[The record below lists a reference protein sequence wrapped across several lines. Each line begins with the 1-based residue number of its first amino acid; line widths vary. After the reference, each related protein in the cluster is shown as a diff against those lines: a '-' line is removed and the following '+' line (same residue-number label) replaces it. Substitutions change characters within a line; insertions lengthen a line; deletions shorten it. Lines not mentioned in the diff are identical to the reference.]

1 MPDSNPNTP
10 EILPGNDARSSVA
23 NTSGEEYFRALF
35 SLIPDGVVVIDPEK
49 ALPLQFNPSAHQQLG
64 YTAEEFSTLRV
75 SDYEA
80 EEAPEATRA
89 RIEKVL
95 RSGRDDFETRHR
107 RKDGALMDVKV
118 SVLMMDIAGKPC
130 FLCIYRDIS
139 EHKQAKHELQRSE
152 MLLSSIVDNIPAMVF
167 LKQAGDLRFEM
178 LNRAGADLLGLS
190 QQDIAGK
197 NDYDFFP
204 REQADFFTANDR
216 AVLSSR
222 EPKDIPEE
230 PIHARN
236 GETRYLHTRK
246 IGIYDPEGKATHL
259 LGVSIDI
266 TDHKRAED
274 ALLREH
280 DYATSLI
287 EIAPVIILLLDT
299 QGMIQH
305 ANPFFEQLSG
315 YRLDEIRGKEW
326 FATFLPTRD
335 QARIRALFQAATH
348 NEPTRGNI
356 NPIVTRSGEERDI
369 EWSDQAMRDA
379 EGKVT
384 SVLAIG
390 QDVTARSKM
399 EQALRMSEERLNEA
413 QRIAQVGSWELDLAS
428 GKLLWTDEIFHLF
441 EIEKSQFGATYEAFL
456 NAIHPDDRDSVNHAY
471 THSLETRKSYE
482 ITHRLL
488 MRDGRIKWVHERCT
502 SNFDPHGKPL
512 RSVGTVQDITR
523 QWQAE
528 ENLRQMNETLEAR
541 VAERTSALMRAKEE
555 AERANSAKSEFLSRM
570 SHELRTPMNA
580 ILGFGQL
587 LESDMRNPLAPDQQ
601 DNIHEILHAGA
612 HLLELINEV
621 LDLARIE
628 SGRLELM
635 PEAVPIRPLVD
646 ECVALMQSLA
656 GQRNIQLTAETQGGC
671 AVKADRLRL
680 RQILL
685 NLLSNAIKYNREGGS
700 VEIACHLAPPSR
712 VRIEV
717 HDSGRGIPPGEMT
730 RLFKPFER
738 IGSAYDGIEG
748 TGIGLALAK
757 KLTEAM
763 GGLIGVDSMDGK
775 GSTFWIELPLA
786 AAEAPIPTMES
797 KAVEHSVRS
806 TSRTLLYI
814 EDNPANLRL
823 VKKIIAGRPELALL
837 DAHTAELGL
846 AIARAHQPDIILLD
860 INLPGLDGYEAL
872 HDLQNN
878 PATCH
883 IPVIAITANAMERD
897 VKKGLAAGFV
907 DYLAKPIQIPRF
919 LALLDELL
927 EPARS
932 D

>member
-1 MPDSNPNTP
+1 MPDFNPNTP
-10 EILPGNDARSSVA
+10 KTLPGNGTRS
-23 NTSGEEYFRALF
+23 EEYYRALF
-35 SLIPDGVVVIDPEK
+35 TLIPDGVVIIDPETT
-49 ALPLQFNPSAHQQLG
+49 LPLQFNPSAHQQLG
-64 YTAEEFSTLRV
+64 YTAEEFSTLGV
-75 SDYEA
+75 SNYEA
-80 EEAPEATRA
+80 EESPEATRA
-89 RIEKVL
+89 HIEKVL
-95 RSGRDDFETRHR
+95 RNGRDDFETRHR
-107 RKDGALMDVKV
+107 RKDGTLMDVKV

-130 FLCIYRDIS
+130 FICIYRDIS
-139 EHKQAKHELQRSE
+139 AHKQAKLELQRSE
-152 MLLSSIVDNIPAMVF
+152 AILSTIVDNIPAMVF

-178 LNRAGADLLGLS
+178 LNRAGEDLLGLS
-190 QQDIAGK
+190 QQNIAGK

-204 REQADFFTANDR
+204 REQADFFTANDH

-222 EPKDIPEE
+222 ELKDIPEE
-230 PIHARN
+230 PIRVHN
-236 GETRYLHTRK
+236 GETRFLHTRK
-246 IGIYDPEGKATHL
+246 IGIYDPAGKPTHL

-266 TDHKRAED
+266 TDHKKAED

-280 DYATSLI
+280 DFATSLI
-287 EIAPVIILLLDT
+287 ETAPVIILLLDT

-305 ANPFFEQLSG
+305 VNPYFEELSG
-315 YRLDEIRGKEW
+315 YRLDEIKGKEW
-326 FATFLPTRD
+326 FSSFLPTRD
-335 QARIRALFQAATH
+335 QARIRALFQTAVH
-348 NEPTRGNI
+348 DKPTRGNI
-356 NPIVTRSGEERDI
+356 NTIVIRSGEERDI
-369 EWSDQAMRDA
+369 EWNDQAMRDA

-390 QDVTARSKM
+390 LDVTSRKNM
-399 EQALRMSEERLNEA
+399 EVALRMSEERLNEA
-413 QRIAQVGSWELDLAS
+413 QRIAQVGSWELELVS
-428 GKLLWTDEIFHLF
+428 GKLFWTDEIFRLF
-441 EIEKSQFGATYEAFL
+441 EIDKSQFGATYEAFL
-456 NAIHPDDRDSVNHAY
+456 NAIHPEDRDSVNRAY
-471 THSLETRKSYE
+471 THSLETRKPYE

-502 SNFDPHGKPL
+502 SDFDINGKPF

-528 ENLRQMNETLEAR
+528 EKLRQMNETLEAR
-541 VAERTSALMRAKEE
+541 VADRTFDLMRAKEE

-570 SHELRTPMNA
+570 SHELRTPLNA

-601 DNIHEILHAGA
+601 DNIHEILHAGS
-612 HLLELINEV
+612 HLLELINEI

-656 GQRNIQLTAETQGGC
+656 WQRNIRLSADAACGC
-671 AVKADRLRL
+671 AIQGDRLRL

-685 NLLSNAIKYNREGGS
+685 NLLSNAIKYNQEGGS
-700 VEIACHLAPPSR
+700 VEIACHLAPPGR
-712 VRIEV
+712 IRINVR
-717 HDSGRGIPPGEMT
+717 DSGRGIPSDAMT

-738 IGSAYDGIEG
+738 IGSPYDGIEG

-763 GGLIGVDSMDGK
+763 DGVIGVESMDGE

-786 AAEAPIPTMES
+786 AAEIPIPAMES
-797 KAVEHSVRS
+797 KAAEHIVRA

-823 VKKIIAGRPELALL
+823 VKKIIAGRSGLALL

-846 AIARAHQPDIILLD
+846 EIARAFQPDIILLD
-860 INLPGLDGYEAL
+860 INLPGMDGYEAL
-872 HDLQNN
+872 RDLQNN

-897 VKKGLAAGFV
+897 VERGLAAGFV
-907 DYLAKPIQIPRF
+907 DYLTKPIQIPRF
-919 LALLDELL
+919 FALLDELL